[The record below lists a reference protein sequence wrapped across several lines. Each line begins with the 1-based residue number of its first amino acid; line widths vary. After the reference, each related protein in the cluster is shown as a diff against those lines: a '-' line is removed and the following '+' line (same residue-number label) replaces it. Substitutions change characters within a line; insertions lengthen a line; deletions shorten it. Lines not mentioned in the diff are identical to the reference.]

1 MIENELVFHLYRY
14 SDTSDIPSAE
24 FVANSFGLY
33 PPAFYMPGAFVA
45 LSGVEVLLVLFVKQ
59 DHQDPG
65 EAARRGTIGAGKMYS
80 CLTSAAKDFF
90 S

>member
-14 SDTSDIPSAE
+14 SDIPSAE

-65 EAARRGTIGAGKMYS
+65 EAAIGET
-80 CLTSAAKDFF
+80 LLLVFT
-90 S
+90 

>member
-1 MIENELVFHLYRY
+1 MIENELVFHLHRY
-14 SDTSDIPSAE
+14 SDNSNIPSADI
-24 FVANSFGLY
+24 VANSFGLY
-33 PPAFYMPGAFVA
+33 TPAFYMPGAFVA

-65 EAARRGTIGAGKMYS
+65 EAAMGGGKMYC

>member
-1 MIENELVFHLYRY
+1 MIENELIFHLYRY

-45 LSGVEVLLVLFVKQ
+45 LSGAEVLIALFVKQ

-65 EAARRGTIGAGKMYS
+65 EAAIGGALLVLEK
-80 CLTSAAKDFF
+80 
-90 S
+90 

>member
-1 MIENELVFHLYRY
+1 MIENELVFHLHRY

-65 EAARRGTIGAGKMYS
+65 EAAIGGALLVLEK
-80 CLTSAAKDFF
+80 CTVV
-90 S
+90 

>member
-1 MIENELVFHLYRY
+1 MIENELVFHLHRY
-14 SDTSDIPSAE
+14 SDTSDITSAE

-33 PPAFYMPGAFVA
+33 PPTFYMSGAFVA

-65 EAARRGTIGAGKMYS
+65 EAAIGGGKMYC
-80 CLTSAAKDFF
+80 CLTSATKDFF